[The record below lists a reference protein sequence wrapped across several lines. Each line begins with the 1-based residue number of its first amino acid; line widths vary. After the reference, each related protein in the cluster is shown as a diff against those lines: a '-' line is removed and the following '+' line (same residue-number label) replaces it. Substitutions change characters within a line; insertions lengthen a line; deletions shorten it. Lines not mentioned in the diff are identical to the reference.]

1 MDGLNK
7 YIYIDNILS
16 NDERRLLFDYV
27 KIFNISNK
35 TNFCEQCSLGET
47 YKYGDPIA
55 DSLLVSKK
63 DIFERASKL
72 KLIETYS
79 YWRLYKKFSTLK
91 KHTDRDSCE
100 VTVSV
105 NVAADVEWPLF
116 IDIERIIINPGDGV
130 LYFGAKSEHWR
141 EEYEGDHSLQIFLH
155 YVLEDGKFKNNK
167 WDGRPCLGVL
177 QSAL

>member
-35 TNFCEQCSLGET
+35 TYFCEQCSLGET

-116 IDIERIIINPGDGV
+116 IDNERIIINPGDGV

-155 YVLEDGKFKNNK
+155 YVLENGKFKNNK